1 MKPGE
6 YSLFLAS
13 FPGASERALAS
24 ERSSAAQA
32 ASGVAG
38 ERNDD

>member
-13 FPGASERALAS
+13 FPGAS

-38 ERNDD
+38 ERNDV